1 MPAMRRNDRR
11 GPGIMTVLVE
21 AGAGLAEY
29 ATAGAHKDR
38 EAAAART
45 NRERGDFTANTSPE
59 SLQALRHLTDRNQ
72 GSFHEPETCA
82 SLENRKSITTLISC
96 TAVFLIF
103 SFVGQ
108 NTPAVSSRRSPASR
122 SLRSIGPIARP
133 NSTPVGCRLPECF
146 LWLNCTASVSF
157 VRKWSKK
164 SL

>member
-1 MPAMRRNDRR
+1 
-11 GPGIMTVLVE
+11 MTVLVE

-122 SLRSIGPIARP
+122 SLRSIRSDRPPKLYSGWVSFARMLF
-133 NSTPVGCRLPECF
+133 VVEL
-146 LWLNCTASVSF
+146 TASVSF

-164 SL
+164 SLPGEKNAFLKGK